1 MVPANFAEEIE
12 QIYTTTIL
20 HLCKKS
26 QTEGIK
32 KILNIKSADREL
44 QLQLIGDM
52 SLTLLN
58 DFGIKGFI
66 DRLEGLRVIGA
77 KEKDSIFVKMINA
90 LLQNP
95 HLDRENSVC
104 LVYSIL
110 DEIKEEWNKNIANM
124 MIEEA
129 YDKVYYT

>member
-1 MVPANFAEEIE
+1 MTGKYPGNKNVS
-12 QIYTTTIL
+12 TTDLIL
-20 HLCKKS
+20 V
-26 QTEGIK
+26 
-32 KILNIKSADREL
+32 R
-44 QLQLIGDM
+44 
-52 SLTLLN
+52 
-58 DFGIKGFI
+58 
-66 DRLEGLRVIGA
+66 
-77 KEKDSIFVKMINA
+77 IFVKMINA